1 MRRKELEIILSKL
14 KDFKDKMPSLEQYTT
29 QPSIAS
35 ELLWH
40 AYLNDDIENKVV
52 LDAGCGNGILGIGAL
67 LLGAKEVIFLDKH
80 RSALNAVKDNC
91 DALNLSN
98 YKLLNLDLFDYN
110 GVQDTIVS
118 NPPFGV
124 QTKELDKRF
133 LKKLSV
139 LESNAI
145 YLIYKGNGES
155 IVRSIFN
162 NHAIEIISGRAMIVP
177 KQFTFHKNKRFRT
190 KVILV
195 GVHRSHL

>member
-1 MRRKELEIILSKL
+1 MRKKELEILLSKL
-14 KDFKDKMPSLEQYTT
+14 KDFKNKMPSLEQYTT

-35 ELLWH
+35 ELLWF
-40 AYLNDDIENKVV
+40 AYLDGNIEDKVV

-80 RSALNAVKDNC
+80 RSAIDTVKENC

-98 YKLLNLDLFDYN
+98 YKLMNLDLFDYN

-139 LESNAI
+139 LKSSAI
-145 YLIYKGNGES
+145 YLIYKGDGES

-162 NHAIEIISGRAMIVP
+162 NHTINIISRREMIVP
-177 KQFTFHKNKRFRT
+177 KQFAFHKSKRFRT

-195 GVHRSHL
+195 RVLQ